1 MGHIF
6 NTDVNFN
13 KNNLSN
19 LKLKGGLSLPVVTQ
33 SDAGLVVFN
42 SSQSLFYGWNGSTW
56 INFGGGAPGGYKV
69 YTALLTQSGTNAP
82 VSIVLEN
89 TLGATP
95 TFNRLSSGDYRIT
108 LISAFTNNKV
118 ALFISNA
125 YAGFG
130 FTSAR
135 RLGISELQIQTRNA
149 SDNSAS
155 DDKLAKTTFEIRV
168 YN

>member
-1 MGHIF
+1 MKHIF
-6 NTDVNFN
+6 GADVNFN

-19 LKLKGGLSLPVVTQ
+19 VKLEESLSLPVVTA

-42 SSQSLFYGWNGSTW
+42 SSQNSFYGWDGSTW
-56 INFGGGAPGGYKV
+56 VNFGGGAPGGYKV
-69 YTALLTQSGTNAP
+69 YTALLTQAGTAAP

-95 TFNRLSSGDYRIT
+95 VFSRLSSGDYRIT
-108 LISAFTNNKV
+108 LTSAFTNNKV

-125 YAGFG
+125 YAGFS

-135 RLGISELQIQTRNA
+135 RLGVSELQIETRSA
-149 SDNSAS
+149 SDNLSS
-155 DDKLAKTTFEIRV
+155 DDKLAKTTFEIRI